1 MAIQKLNIVK
11 NGYLWETQP
20 FKCSGGD
27 IRVRVHKEGLYP
39 VEVLVS
45 IDGDEEYLRHED
57 FGLDEYKC
65 EITIEGAMP
74 GQFVKFSSRSE
85 ITLLKILENS
95 FSNG

>member
-45 IDGDEEYLRHED
+45 IDGEEEYLRHED

-65 EITIEGAMP
+65 EITIEGAMS